1 MSNSRIEQI
10 IEEIEDYIDSCKGP
24 LFGGGDKIVVDRERM
39 EELLRELRMKTPEEI
54 KRYQKILRQREEI
67 LDDAEQK
74 AAAILSDAQEQYK
87 ALVEEHAIM
96 QEAYQQAEITVRE
109 ANEQADQIIANARAQ
124 AAEIGNGAIYY
135 TKDLLEMSEKTL
147 AAALES
153 TSSNARALEAAMQG
167 YLDVIRQN
175 KAELVTEDPDD
186 RDAGQEAAAQ
196 QEIIEEPAEE

>member
-1 MSNSRIEQI
+1 MQSSRIEQ
-10 IEEIEDYIDSCKGP
+10 EIDDIFEFVESCRMQRLSSTK
-24 LFGGGDKIVVDRERM
+24 VVVPKD
-39 EELLRELRMKTPEEI
+39 ELYDLLDDLRREEI

>member
-1 MSNSRIEQI
+1 MQSSRIEQ
-10 IEEIEDYIDSCKGP
+10 EIDDIFEFVESCRMQRLSSTK
-24 LFGGGDKIVVDRERM
+24 VVVPKD
-39 EELLRELRMKTPEEI
+39 ELYDLLDDLRRDVPEEI
-54 KRYQKILRQREEI
+54 KRYQKNLRQREEI
-67 LDDAEQK
+67 LNEQN
-74 AAAILSDAQEQYK
+74 AAAMLSDAQEQYK

-175 KAELVTEDPDD
+175 KAELVTEDADD
-186 RDAGQEAAAQ
+186 
-196 QEIIEEPAEE
+196 